1 MSKLPTPAQLEAA
14 GLYDPATPD
23 AAERLELVT
32 MALGRGATYDEIRR
46 AIAERRL
53 HAVAAERVII
63 GGTERLTLDEAIA
76 RSGIDPALGLRVWRA
91 LGFVVPESREP
102 VCTEADVEVFR
113 FFELATTV
121 FTTESS
127 IALARTAG
135 SSMARFAD
143 AAISGARSMLEAPLR
158 SDGATSVEIARTFL
172 GVAEDVVPQ
181 LYPMLETVHRRHLME
196 TGRRYSLW
204 GVAPSEESTTQAV
217 VGFADVVGFTALSRQ
232 LAPVEIDALVVGFG
246 ERALGVIARPGARLV
261 KVIGDEVM
269 FVAGDA
275 AEAVDIARRLVADP
289 ELPELRVGLAAGEVV
304 SVEGDLYGSVVNL
317 AARLV
322 QLAVPGGIVVDEETA
337 RRLGPSDSLHAEGAR
352 IIAGFPDPIEVFTL
366 SARGTGRSG
375 PTG

>member
-1 MSKLPTPAQLEAA
+1 MSRLPTPSQLEAA
-14 GLYDPATPD
+14 GLYDPSASD

-32 MALGRGATYDEIRR
+32 LSLEHGATYDEIRR

-63 GGTERLTLDEAIA
+63 GGNERLTLDDAIA

-91 LGFVVPESREP
+91 LGFVVPDADEP
-102 VCTEADVEVFR
+102 LCTDADVEIFR

-121 FTTESS
+121 FTTESA
-127 IALARTAG
+127 IAVARTAG

-143 AAISGARSMLEAPLR
+143 AAISGARAMLEAPLR
-158 SDGATSVEIARTFL
+158 SEGATSIDIARTFL

-181 LYPMLETVHRRHLME
+181 LYPMLETVHRRHLMD

-204 GVAPSEESTTQAV
+204 GVAPTEESTTEAV
-217 VGFADVVGFTALSRQ
+217 VGFADVVGFTALSQQ
-232 LAPVEIDALVVGFG
+232 LAPVEIDALVVGFE
-246 ERALGVIARPGARLV
+246 ERALTVIARPGARLV

-275 AEAVDIARRLVADP
+275 ADALDIARGLIADP

-322 QLAVPGGIVVDEETA
+322 QLAAPGGIVADAETA
-337 RRLGPSDSLHAEGAR
+337 RRLGPSADLHPAGAR
-352 IIAGFPDPIEVFTL
+352 SVAGFPDPIEVF
-366 SARGTGRSG
+366 SSPARTVTSIPPEG
-375 PTG
+375 